1 VTIDAHE
8 ASPLAHVGLSAG
20 ARQVLSVRQQEQLLR
35 AAALATAR
43 ARDGAALTRYTRR
56 MHLDLTAEER
66 TVGDALT
73 QAPLPYVLVTDATGS
88 ETTDGL
94 GAHSRTPPYDVTMT
108 GPWLEVYRLGALVTA
123 TGVTDELVNGGGDMI
138 ILINSRTDMPLY
150 EEIIAAVRQRHP
162 TFPLGISA
170 LSYGPSNLTE
180 GFRLAA
186 KFDAQMVWC
195 ETVPDELIEYE
206 EDNGTYTR
214 ADVTP
219 LALALDTQARLKPS
233 ALHTAGVHMKYT
245 RPLDGKSFEEAMQAA
260 LGKVDGINV
269 TGPKTGELADVA
281 RIQAA
286 RRIAGAF
293 PVGLASGVSVENVGE
308 VIGLIDYAIVGTSL
322 KFPEDPL
329 RTSEARVRELRHKM
343 DTLGGG
349 VQP

>member
-1 VTIDAHE
+1 MLRALAPLTVTLAAAFAAAC
-8 ASPLAHVGLSAG
+8 ASTPTPP
-20 ARQVLSVRQQEQLLR
+20 
-35 AAALATAR
+35 AAALPSHPLITPEVAR
-43 ARDGAALTRYTRR
+43 AKLRAVSKNKVQLWVVVHVRAHKT
-56 MHLDLTAEER
+56 LDEQGQVDEAKLLA
-66 TVGDALT
+66 DALSS
-73 QAPLPYVLVTDATGS
+73 ADA
-88 ETTDGL
+88 
-94 GAHSRTPPYDVTMT
+94 V
-108 GPWLEVYRLGALVTA
+108 
-123 TGVTDELVNGGGDMI
+123 VNGGGDMI

-150 EEIIAAVRQRHP
+150 EKVIAAVRQRHP

-186 KFDAQMVWC
+186 AFDAQMVWC
-195 ETVPDELIEYE
+195 ETVPDEQIEF
-206 EDNGTYTR
+206 EDDDGSYTR

-245 RPLDGKSFEEAMQAA
+245 RPLDGKTFEEAMQAA

-286 RRIAGAF
+286 RRVAGAF
-293 PVGLASGVSVENVGE
+293 PIGLASGVSVENVGD

-322 KFPEDPL
+322 KFPDNPL

-349 VQP
+349 AQP

>member
-1 VTIDAHE
+1 M
-8 ASPLAHVGLSAG
+8 
-20 ARQVLSVRQQEQLLR
+20 LR
-35 AAALATAR
+35 ALAPLTATLALACASAPPPAPAEALTAHPLITAEVAR
-43 ARDGAALTRYTRR
+43 AKLRAVSKNKVQLWVVVHVRANKT
-56 MHLDLTAEER
+56 LDAQGQVER
-66 TVGDALT
+66 AKLLADALSS
-73 QAPLPYVLVTDATGS
+73 ADA
-88 ETTDGL
+88 
-94 GAHSRTPPYDVTMT
+94 V
-108 GPWLEVYRLGALVTA
+108 
-123 TGVTDELVNGGGDMI
+123 VNGGGDMI

-206 EDNGTYTR
+206 EDDGSYTR

-286 RRIAGAF
+286 RRVAGAF
-293 PVGLASGVSVENVGE
+293 PVGLASGVSVENVGD

>member
-1 VTIDAHE
+1 MLRALAPLTATLALACASAPPPAPPEALPARPLITPEVARAKLRAVSKNKVQLWVVVHVRANKTLDAQ
-8 ASPLAHVGLSAG
+8 G
-20 ARQVLSVRQQEQLLR
+20 QVDRAQLL
-35 AAALATAR
+35 A
-43 ARDGAALTRYTRR
+43 
-56 MHLDLTAEER
+56 
-66 TVGDALT
+66 DALSS
-73 QAPLPYVLVTDATGS
+73 ADA
-88 ETTDGL
+88 
-94 GAHSRTPPYDVTMT
+94 V
-108 GPWLEVYRLGALVTA
+108 
-123 TGVTDELVNGGGDMI
+123 VNGGGDMI

-150 EEIIAAVRQRHP
+150 EEVIAAVRQRHP

-170 LSYGPSNLTE
+170 LSYGPTNLTE

-195 ETVPDELIEYE
+195 ETVPDEQIEFE
-206 EDNGTYTR
+206 EDDGSYTR

-245 RPLDGKSFEEAMQAA
+245 RPLDGKTFEEAMQAA

-281 RIQAA
+281 RIQTA

-293 PVGLASGVSVENVGE
+293 PVGLASGVSVENVGD

-322 KFPEDPL
+322 KFPDNPL

-349 VQP
+349 PQP